1 MKARQFSV
9 RSKLIGLS
17 SVPVILL
24 VVLTSLALYSVGL
37 LLESVYQVDN
47 TNKVIRQAL
56 EVQEDAFEMQTGMR
70 GFLLTGSDKFL
81 QEFVRGEKQ
90 IVDQMGS
97 LKAGISDQEQ
107 ARTLDQ
113 AEGVLSTWKKEV
125 AAPAIALRKEIGSA
139 QDMNDM
145 SDLVREG
152 VAQRHYVDLRS
163 KMETFIKL
171 QKSRLL
177 TAQREQAREQDP
189 VKLRWAMASVDFGNM
204 VINEALQLLLL
215 VDETQRAQL
224 WYVLSGRDEYIDI
237 YRKTK
242 QKVYSMMDQL
252 KESSVDAPD
261 QVKMVDESRG
271 IFNDWVKKILEPEI
285 SLREEIAKSKTMV
298 DMKAYVNKG
307 EDKIHF
313 DKFKQL
319 MEGFRKKE
327 DDLMAGRQ
335 ETADKTVS
343 ITRKLLVIGTVLV
356 VLLASGITFL
366 LSGRITQP
374 LVGAV
379 DLAES
384 IGKGDLTKTLPV
396 RTQDEVGRLCAAL
409 NDMVWKLQ
417 NQTKQILQG
426 VNVLTASVAE
436 ISATVSQVAVST
448 TQTST
453 AVTETTTTISQLKQA
468 ARLASDKAKN
478 VADSSRQAAQ
488 VSESGKE
495 ATEDTVRRMNLIK
508 EQMESIGETVV
519 RLSER
524 SQAIEEIISTV
535 QDLAAQSNLLAVNAS
550 IEAARAGEQG
560 KGFAVVAHE
569 IKTLA
574 DQSRRA
580 TEQVRSILEDTRKWV
595 SAVVMAT
602 EQGSKA
608 VDAGV
613 LQSSTAG
620 EAIFSLSNSVV
631 ASARE
636 ASVIQTTS
644 EQQFTGV
651 EQVATAMTSIEN
663 AVRQNSQGIAQIE
676 EAAQRL
682 LSLGEQLK
690 KLVDIYKIA

>member
-152 VAQRHYVDLRS
+152 VAQRHYVDLRA

-356 VLLASGITFL
+356 VLLASVITFL

-374 LVGAV
+374 LVSAV

-651 EQVATAMTSIEN
+651 DQVATAMTSIEN